1 MGAFSLFIA
10 SALVSIGLGLQVQ
23 DDIAT
28 VHNLTICNAYAHNKP
43 LSVYTVTN
51 KTKLTEEPLKYRAC
65 RMISLALAEG
75 ERLDF
80 RIWPSANAST
90 SVGTFRASG
99 LPYTTA
105 NLLLV
110 PYHRGNGT
118 LSATFASH
126 AFSTAAQPGAAE
138 VVVIDAYAGTASGI
152 LKIDSK
158 TQRKVA
164 ELKPGSS
171 VSMGAGS
178 YQVILEDASSKSI
191 KTAVLE
197 VTENSRYVVM
207 RVGNE
212 ADGKTQDIVVSSA
225 DGNEGSQA
233 VKSDSVCARLGAFTT
248 AAVAACLLTA
258 VA

>member
-10 SALVSIGLGLQVQ
+10 SALVSIGAGLQVQ

-28 VHNLTICNAYAHNKP
+28 VHNLTICNAYVDNKP

-51 KTKLTEEPLKYRAC
+51 KAKLTEEPLEYRAC
-65 RMISLALAEG
+65 KMISLELAEG

-80 RIWPSANAST
+80 KLGGL

-118 LSATFASH
+118 LSAAFASH
-126 AFSTAAQPGAAE
+126 AFSTAAQPGAQVA
-138 VVVIDAYAGTASGI
+138 VIDAYAGTASGI

-158 TQRKVA
+158 TQRQVA

-171 VSMGAGS
+171 VSLGAGS
-178 YQVILEDASSKSI
+178 YQVSLEDASSKRI
-191 KTAVLE
+191 KAAVLE
-197 VTENSRYVVM
+197 VTESSRYVVM
-207 RVGNE
+207 RVGSE

-225 DGNEGSQA
+225 NGNEGSRA
-233 VKSDSVCARLGAFTT
+233 AESDSVCARLGAFTA